1 MVAVPATSLAAPAA
15 AAVEKPPDSP
25 GEAEGA
31 EEPEDPGDTVRIK
44 LVSIADLHGHYYAT
58 TGYNPDT
65 GDYDGPRD
73 PGLDRIDCAVNGIR
87 ENFPNTLFV
96 STGGNIGAS
105 PYTSSFVQDLPVMR
119 GLNVMGLDVSALGV
133 HDLEGGLKDLEG
145 RVLPTVDFPVLAAN
159 VSGSDAL
166 DAEGSGHGVYIK
178 EVDGVRVGFIGVVTD
193 ELPGLVSSSMREQL
207 TVAPAVDTANARAAE
222 LKDGDPANGE
232 ADVVV
237 VLSHEDAASTAARF
251 SRNVDAV
258 VGGRSGREYGQP
270 VTGFEGNII
279 PVVQPG
285 RYGRSFGDMLLEFN
299 RATGETSAYYAS
311 TTPIDS
317 YDCLQGTPG
326 LGDVTGGNWGTI
338 DAVAKQP
345 LAHIGADFLRG
356 SDGSVPD
363 TNAGAESPIA
373 DLVAESY
380 RSWVADIKPPGADH
394 YVGLV
399 KANDI
404 KDDLTYLE
412 SGSYEDLKRP
422 DQDGLV
428 SYGEALAVQPDN
440 KELAYTTLT
449 GAELKA
455 LVAQQ
460 WRPQAGPSVLNLGL
474 SSNVDVIVD
483 PGATAESGTVPAIRE
498 LRVDGRVLADSDTV
512 VVASTHELLY
522 DGVDFTV
529 PDEKVIVDVGSL
541 QHHVFISYLR
551 SLGDEPVMPAY
562 SKRQVGM
569 SATPKPDQA
578 GTVTVTMDSLAY
590 TNASERGLGA
600 QRVRALSG
608 GKEFFSQGIDLTVDR
623 TGPTT
628 GKASFDLTIPTDAPT
643 ATCRAIAEE
652 SCRWVALESVDAS
665 GTVLNSFY
673 VEVPAIAQSTA
684 QSTAQPTATPSAT
697 PRPQP
702 APSTTGASAPQ
713 ASASPSAGATASTGP
728 SAAPS
733 APAPGGGDSRQPA
746 GDGSGG
752 GGAGESASAA
762 PAGGVPAHPEAPVGV
777 GGLPPTTS
785 GGGAGA
791 PDARGGADGKPV
803 GGAGGWPLARTGASL
818 STGVIALALTVGGYL
833 ILRRRRREG

>member
-1 MVAVPATSLAAPAA
+1 MAALTPVGGSVVAVPAASLTAPA
-15 AAVEKPPDSP
+15 AAVEKPPDNP
-25 GEAEGA
+25 EEA
-31 EEPEDPGDTVRIK
+31 EEPEESEGPGDTVRIK

-65 GDYDGPRD
+65 DDYDGPKD
-73 PGLDRIDCAVNGIR
+73 PGLDRIDCAVSGIR
-87 ENFPNTLFV
+87 EDFPNTLFV

-119 GLNVMGLDVSALGV
+119 GLTVMGLDVSALGV
-133 HDLEGGLKDLEG
+133 HDLEGGLKDLEE

-159 VSGSDAL
+159 VSGSASL
-166 DAEGSGHGVYIK
+166 SAEGNGNGVYIK

-193 ELPGLVSSSMREQL
+193 DLPGLVSSSTREQL
-207 TVAPAVDTANARAAE
+207 TVAPAVATANARAAE

-237 VLSHEDAASTAARF
+237 VLSHEDAASTATRF

-270 VTGFEGNII
+270 VTGVEGNII

-299 RATGETSAYYAS
+299 RTTGETSAYYAS
-311 TTPIDS
+311 TTPVES
-317 YDCLQGTPG
+317 YDCFQGTPG
-326 LGDVTGGNWGTI
+326 LEDITRGNWGTI

-356 SDGSVPD
+356 SDGSVLD
-363 TNAGAESPIA
+363 TNTGAESTAA

-483 PGATAESGTVPAIRE
+483 PGATAERGTVPAIRE

-512 VVASTHELLY
+512 VVASTRELLY

-608 GKEFFSQGIDLTVDR
+608 GKEFFSQSIDLTVDR

-643 ATCRAIAEE
+643 TTCRAVTAEN
-652 SCRWVALESVDAS
+652 CRWVALESVDAS

-673 VEVPAIAQSTA
+673 VEVPATEQPTEQSTE
-684 QSTAQPTATPSAT
+684 QPTATPSAT
-697 PRPQP
+697 RGPQS
-702 APSTTGASAPQ
+702 APSAT
-713 ASASPSAGATASTGP
+713 GATASAGP
-728 SAAPS
+728 STAPS
-733 APAPGGGDSRQPA
+733 APAPGGEDSRQPA
-746 GDGSGG
+746 GDGAGDG
-752 GGAGESASAA
+752 HAGESPSAI
-762 PAGGVPAHPEAPVGV
+762 PAGGVPAHPEGSVGV
-777 GGLPPTTS
+777 GGLPPTAS
-785 GGGAGA
+785 GRGAGA

-803 GGAGGWPLARTGASL
+803 GGSGGWPLARTGASL
-818 STGVIALALTVGGYL
+818 SAGIIALALTTGGYL